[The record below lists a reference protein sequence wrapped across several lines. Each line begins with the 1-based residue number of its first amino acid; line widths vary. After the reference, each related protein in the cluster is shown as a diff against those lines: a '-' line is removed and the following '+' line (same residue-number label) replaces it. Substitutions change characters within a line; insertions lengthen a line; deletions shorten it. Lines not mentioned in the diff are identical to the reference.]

1 MKKNNP
7 NCRTPR
13 KKKPSFARRFLRGLL
28 RWTVILCNICIKCLF
43 LLPIPLFLLWYSY
56 TVDRNG
62 WFQGEQYEREVAQAM
77 LAGENISHFE
87 KMEEREIIKLYAQN
101 LAEPLEVISIGSSR
115 VLQLT
120 AEIAGSDSFF
130 NAGMIGSEQPDVMSS
145 YYLFDRADKIPET
158 VIFEVDPWI
167 FSSSEEALTY
177 TRVDKAMYSEFL
189 HYGLGHTDVEV
200 APAEKNM
207 NFWVSLTSPAFF
219 RENLEYYIE
228 NKESG
233 TRPQVVEGDVYKQ
246 DTEIKMADGSV
257 LYPPSMRDADQLD
270 IDNTALTAINN
281 SFIKCEGF
289 ETMDPELCGL
299 FDEFIRYM
307 QQKGSRVILLLT
319 PYHPIVYDRV
329 LEQPERYSGFFEVET
344 WLRDYAQQNGLALYG
359 SYDPEAVGCENTD
372 FYDGW
377 HVRGEGIAKYFPG
390 VDNCVP
396 YTAPADGAGLHRL
409 PDQETAE

>member
-1 MKKNNP
+1 MEKDKQNSP
-7 NCRTPR
+7 ARR
-13 KKKPSFARRFLRGLL
+13 KKKPSPAHKALRKLL
-28 RWTVILCNICIKCLF
+28 RWVLTLANIFIKCL
-43 LLPIPLFLLWYSY
+43 LLVPIPVFLLWYSY

-62 WFQGEQYEREVAQAM
+62 WFQGDQYEREVAQAM
-77 LAGENISHFE
+77 LDGSNISHFE

-101 LAEPLEVISIGSSR
+101 LTEPLEVIAIGSSR
-115 VLQLT
+115 VLQLNH
-120 AEIAGSDSFF
+120 EIAGSDSFF

-167 FSSSEEALTY
+167 FSTSEEALTY
-177 TRVDKAMYSEFL
+177 TRVDKAMYSELL

-233 TRPQVVEGDVYKQ
+233 TRPQVVEGDVYNQ

-257 LYPPSMRDADQLD
+257 LYPPSMRNADQAD

-281 SFIKCEGF
+281 SFLKCEGF
-289 ETMDPELCGL
+289 DAMDPELCEL
-299 FDEFIRYM
+299 FDEFIQYM
-307 QQKGSRVILLLT
+307 QQKGSRVILLLS

-329 LEQPERYSGFFEVET
+329 LEQPERYTGFFEVES
-344 WLRDYAQQNGLALYG
+344 WLRDYAEQNGLALYG

-390 VDNCVP
+390 VDNCVA
-396 YTAPADGAGLHRL
+396 YTSPADGEGLPRL
-409 PDQETAE
+409 PVEDAAE